1 MAMFINHIHFI
12 DDVSNRPGPGLD
24 RRPVLQVDLDAWVI
38 RLDHQPEGER
48 GAVTWVPM
56 ST

>member
-1 MAMFINHIHFI
+1 MAMLINHIHFI